1 MVTSLLNTVKCEE
14 ELAAYFSNELARTTG
29 GNRNELLSYMWFR
42 AAAAIPAIQLT
53 LTSFFMGPLWF
64 VTIPYLAWYANYCE
78 LDALSHVKKDD
89 IEGEQEDVIDIEAL
103 GAERGERLD
112 VEDAQR
118 TMIHLASTYLPEHF
132 TSNSYHPLKN

>member
-1 MVTSLLNTVKCEE
+1 
-14 ELAAYFSNELARTTG
+14 
-29 GNRNELLSYMWFR
+29 
-42 AAAAIPAIQLT
+42 
-53 LTSFFMGPLWF
+53 